1 MRAASVVQEL
11 ARRKRRDAG
20 QVALAWLLAKGDDIV
35 PIPGTKRRRYLE
47 ENAGAASL
55 VLEPAEVDA
64 LDRALPPEAVAGP
77 RYNERMMA
85 FIDR

>member
-1 MRAASVVQEL
+1 VAAT
-11 ARRKRRDAG
+11 
-20 QVALAWLLAKGDDIV
+20 KGSDIV

-47 ENAGAASL
+47 ENVASANLALSAAEMAL
-55 VLEPAEVDA
+55 LDA
-64 LDRALPPEAVAGP
+64 ALPPEAVAGP